1 MSKLEY
7 KPIAVGDSCFVGR
20 ILDHRTGETIPEI
33 TVLIKL
39 KAEGKSYPYYK
50 TDARTF
56 PNGEALIEWIDET
69 KVAIL
74 SDEEFRKLK
83 TNDK

>member
-7 KPIAVGDSCFVGR
+7 KPIAVNDSCFGGK
-20 ILDHRTGETIPEI
+20 ILDYRTGETIPEI

-50 TDARTF
+50 TDAMTF
-56 PNGEALIEWIDET
+56 PNGEALSDWIDKT

-74 SDEEFRKLK
+74 SDEEFNKLK
-83 TNDK
+83 INHK

>member
-7 KPIAVGDSCFVGR
+7 KIIAVNDSCFSGK
-20 ILDHRTGETIPEI
+20 IGTNSTEI

-39 KAEGKSYPYYK
+39 EAKGKSYSYYK
-50 TDARTF
+50 TDAMTF
-56 PNGEALIEWIDET
+56 PNGEALSDWIDEK

-74 SDEEFRKLK
+74 SDEEFNKLK
-83 TNDK
+83 R